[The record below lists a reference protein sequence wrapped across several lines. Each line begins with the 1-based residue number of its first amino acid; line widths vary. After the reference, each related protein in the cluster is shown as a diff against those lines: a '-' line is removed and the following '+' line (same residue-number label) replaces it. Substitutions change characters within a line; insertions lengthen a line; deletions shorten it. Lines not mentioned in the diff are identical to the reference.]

1 MYIVV
6 TIFDYPRKQRLMT
19 ISLRPSAI
27 GAQLLPLINPVDP
40 EEVSLSRPSCQVSS
54 PRWAGWLIVAA
65 ASLLTACGGG
75 DSVADDTAAACRS
88 QVNDT
93 PDKLLG
99 CVTLDGVRTHL
110 TALSAVAQNNGGD
123 RAIGTPGYAASV
135 AYVQQALERVG
146 YRVTLQP
153 FSYRTFQSLAPGAL
167 AQTTPFAAPIENQV
181 FNFSGSGSVTARV
194 SAPVVTTGCTLADF
208 AGFQSGHIALLQ
220 RGACDYLQKADTAV
234 KAGAV
239 GVVVYNNQAD
249 GMMMGNLSSLFMP
262 EVSVVGVS
270 QAAGEQLAARIPTG
284 LVLAL
289 TTRTL
294 RPWAMTHNVWADLP
308 SPTPTPITLLGAHLD
323 SVPGTA
329 GMNDN
334 GSGTAA
340 LLETALQMAKV
351 RPLNTLRFAF
361 WGGEEIG
368 LLGSNHYVESLSAA
382 QQQQI
387 DLYLNFDMI
396 ASPNSVYFYGADTGM
411 TPAGGATRRDAT
423 PTIQEVMTA
432 VYRQRGVPF
441 KREIDP
447 GLSDHVAFGK
457 AGIPYGWL
465 FTGANKIKTAEE
477 VAVWGGQA
485 GVPMDPCYH
494 QACDN
499 LGNINTVALALNADA
514 VAYAALHFAM
524 NRLPR

>member
-1 MYIVV
+1 
-6 TIFDYPRKQRLMT
+6 MT

-27 GAQLLPLINPVDP
+27 GAQLLPLANPVHP
-40 EEVSLSRPSCQVSS
+40 QEVSYSGASCQTSS
-54 PRWAGWLIVAA
+54 PHWAAWLIVAA

-75 DSVADDTAAACRS
+75 DSAADDTAAACRN

-99 CVTLDGVRTHL
+99 CVTLEGVRTHL
-110 TALSAVAQNNGGD
+110 NALSTVAQNNGGE
-123 RAIGTPGYAASV
+123 RAIGTPGYSASV

-153 FSYRTFQSLAPGAL
+153 VSYRTFQSLGPSVL
-167 AQTTPFAAPIENQV
+167 AQTTPFVASIESRV
-181 FNFSGSGSVTARV
+181 LGFSGSGSVTARV

-220 RGACDYLQKADTAV
+220 RGNCDYLEKADNAV

-239 GVVVYNNQAD
+239 GVVFYNNQAD
-249 GMMMGNLSSLFMP
+249 GVVVGDLSLLFMP
-262 EVSVVGVS
+262 EVPVVGVS

-284 LVLAL
+284 LALTL

-294 RPWAMTHNVWADLP
+294 RPWALTHNVLADLP
-308 SPTPTPITLLGAHLD
+308 SATPTPITLLGAHLD

-351 RPLNTLRFAF
+351 RPQNTLRFAF

-368 LLGSNHYVESLSAA
+368 LLGSNQYVENLSAA

-387 DLYLNFDMI
+387 DLYLNFDMV
-396 ASPNSVYFYGADTGM
+396 ASPNPVYLFGADTGM
-411 TPAGGATRRDAT
+411 IPAGGATRRDAT
-423 PTIQEVMTA
+423 STIQEVMTA

-465 FTGANKIKTAEE
+465 FTGADEIKTAQE

-499 LGNINTVALALNADA
+499 LGNINAVALELNADA
-514 VAYAALHFAM
+514 IAYAAIHFAM